1 MCVASALTRK
11 VRDFQW
17 RTGEESL
24 LVLFHDEDKKVSGIH
39 QVGYDPMVGLLVD
52 GKPPSDLWFHLL
64 EGFEALQ
71 QPPAVL
77 H

>member
-1 MCVASALTRK
+1 MCVASALTDK
-11 VRDFQW
+11 VREHQR

-24 LVLFHDEDKKVSGIH
+24 LVLLHDEDEKVRGIH
-39 QVGYDPMVGLLVD
+39 EIGYHPMVGLLVD
-52 GKPPSDLWFHLL
+52 GKPPSDLWYHLL
-64 EGFEALQ
+64 EGFQSLQ

>member
-1 MCVASALTRK
+1 MCVANSLTET
-11 VRDFQW
+11 VRTYQR
-17 RTGEESL
+17 RTGEEDVT
-24 LVLFHDEDKKVSGIH
+24 VLFHDEDQKVSGVH

>member
-1 MCVASALTRK
+1 MCVATALTKK
-11 VRDFQW
+11 VRDFQS

-24 LVLFHDEDKKVSGIH
+24 LVLFHDEEQRVSGIH
-39 QVGYDPMVGLLVD
+39 QVGYEPFVGLLVD
-52 GKPPSDLWFHLL
+52 GKPPTELWFHLL